1 MNLGNLK
8 ALFAP
13 IDDKTNTTKKDIP
26 LSAPSCSN
34 REQLSRTQSA
44 CRGFTIIELMLV
56 VAIVGI
62 FASIAMSSYSRF
74 VEKARATQ
82 AVVDIGGIVRG
93 IYIFKSEKG
102 YLPDSLAAAGLE
114 LEDPWGNPYLYTRID
129 DSGAP
134 DSDVKGKGKGKG
146 GVGKLRKDKN
156 LVPINSDFDLYS
168 KGKDGRSVGPLTA
181 SHSRDDIIR
190 ANNGSF
196 VGLAEDY

>member
-1 MNLGNLK
+1 MNLDNLK
-8 ALFAP
+8 ALIAP
-13 IDDKTNTTKKDIP
+13 IDDEANTTKKDIA

-34 REQLSRTQSA
+34 RDKLSRTRSA
-44 CRGFTIIELMLV
+44 YRGFTIIELMLV

-82 AVVDIGGIVRG
+82 AVVDIGAIVRG
-93 IYIFKSEKG
+93 IYTFKSEKG

-134 DSDVKGKGKGKG
+134 DSDVKGQGKG
-146 GVGKLRKDKN
+146 GVGKLRKNKN

-168 KGKDGRSVGPLTA
+168 KGKDGRSAGPITA
-181 SHSRDDIIR
+181 SHSQDDIIR